1 MIHLN
6 LIDVA
11 ERSVNV
17 DSVAPV
23 NVTNFSGA
31 VSSSKKKTLAIFLGL
46 VFIVVGFCSYLSIL
60 GVPQPLQGM
69 LPSQFLDLIG
79 AEDPSRAAL
88 ALGNGRMTTAGGS
101 LAAQREALANE
112 IKRRSA
118 MPVKEIVAEVNHK
131 ALFSSKRVDFDSFL
145 PLEKL
150 SFMRSATNQFFA
162 FLTTATPDDV
172 GFTDC
177 VFQAPNF
184 FYVRGVAAKPTS
196 QRSFL
201 DRVKSV
207 SDDFRTPPLPENA
220 PATDITAFGKFR
232 IEKPDLS
239 SISSFVPASEMS
251 SEMKALK
258 VFVSGK
264 KIPMKGFEKPIVD
277 DFGVYKRYTYKTS
290 AKVDFDLLQAFITG
304 LAESPIRIGIRSVE
318 LKFLKKDM
326 MATVLFEML
335 VSP

>member
-1 MIHLN
+1 MIRLN

-17 DSVAPV
+17 DTVAPV
-23 NVTNFSGA
+23 NVTNLSSVGA
-31 VSSSKKKTLAIFLGL
+31 SSKKKILAVFLGL
-46 VFIVVGFCSYLSIL
+46 AFVVVGFCSYLSFS
-60 GVPQPLQGM
+60 GVPQPLQGV
-69 LPSQFLDLIG
+69 LPSQFLNLIG
-79 AEDPSRAAL
+79 AEDPSATL
-88 ALGNGRMTTAGGS
+88 AMGNGTVTAAGGS

-112 IKRRSA
+112 IKRRNA
-118 MPVKEIVAEVNHK
+118 MPVKEVVAEVNHR
-131 ALFSSKRVDFDSFL
+131 ALFSSKRADFDSYL

-150 SFMRSATNQFFA
+150 SFMRSATNQFFT

-172 GFTDC
+172 GFSDC

-201 DRVKSV
+201 DRVKTV

-264 KIPMKGFEKPIVD
+264 RIPMKGFEKPVVD
-277 DFGVYKRYTYKTS
+277 NFGVYKRYTYKTT
-290 AKVDFDLLQAFITG
+290 AKVDFDLLQAFVAG
-304 LAESPIRIGIRSVE
+304 LAESPIRVGIRSVE

-326 MATVLFEML
+326 MATILIEML

>member
-17 DSVAPV
+17 DTVAPV

-131 ALFSSKRVDFDSFL
+131 ALFSSKRVDFIPSCRLKSFRL
-145 PLEKL
+145 
-150 SFMRSATNQFFA
+150 
-162 FLTTATPDDV
+162 
-172 GFTDC
+172 C
-177 VFQAPNF
+177 VLQ
-184 FYVRGVAAKPTS
+184 
-196 QRSFL
+196 Q
-201 DRVKSV
+201 
-207 SDDFRTPPLPENA
+207 
-220 PATDITAFGKFR
+220 
-232 IEKPDLS
+232 
-239 SISSFVPASEMS
+239 ISSLRSLQPQLQMTWALRIAYSRLRIS
-251 SEMKALK
+251 S
-258 VFVSGK
+258 
-264 KIPMKGFEKPIVD
+264 
-277 DFGVYKRYTYKTS
+277 T
-290 AKVDFDLLQAFITG
+290 
-304 LAESPIRIGIRSVE
+304 
-318 LKFLKKDM
+318 
-326 MATVLFEML
+326 
-335 VSP
+335 